1 MSGLSIQ
8 LPPELVEAIAL
19 RVAEIL
25 RDESLAAAAP
35 EWLTLEEAAERL
47 RLTPAAARKR
57 ALRGTLPG
65 ALKDGARWLVDARQ
79 LAAPAPPP
87 TLRGDHES
95 WGPRRANGRAPGTEG
110 STSDA

>member
-1 MSGLSIQ
+1 MNEHSIGVG
-8 LPPELVEAIAL
+8 PELVEAIAR

-25 RDESLAAAAP
+25 RDEPRVAAAP
-35 EWLTLEEAAERL
+35 EWLTLEEAAEWL

-79 LAAPAPPP
+79 LAAPEPPP
-87 TLRGDHES
+87 TLRGDHEKR
-95 WGPRRANGRAPGTEG
+95 GPHRANGRAPGTEG